1 MDATSP
7 AGPARPDVESA
18 GVDLPY
24 GRPLAEM
31 THEWLCAEVRL
42 LHLQR
47 ATLQREAGEFAAE
60 AARWRALARGLA
72 AVIRGL
78 PRRPAIRKAWA
89 QAEPC
94 LEWAENAQPY
104 SDVPG
109 WAPTPKWIT
118 EERP

>member
-7 AGPARPDVESA
+7 TGSDAENAGM
-18 GVDLPY
+18 DLPY

-42 LHLQR
+42 LLLQR
-47 ATLQREAGEFAAE
+47 ATLEREAGGFAAD

-78 PRRPAIRKAWA
+78 PRRPVIREAWA
-89 QAEPC
+89 QATPC
-94 LEWAENAQPY
+94 LEWAERAQPY

-118 EERP
+118 EDRS